1 MSTDDDGGGGKP
13 PAKGESRGD
22 PLENF
27 SKQVNSLLQPLWELM
42 AKLAEMNG
50 DPDSLRV
57 LLELFRKLS
66 EEFSEAQ
73 QRAMIL
79 EQQGINDP
87 EQQAKE
93 EQAKEKTA
101 SRKRKAEEGIASRR
115 IKQQVALV
123 DPSSLVLGGVL
134 TTKPLGYVAE
144 TVWFGTNRKKNLS
157 GTIGQVTFDNG
168 RPKMA
173 NSQITVPRMENVTLG
188 SVTVHI
194 REEDLRG
201 IWEKGIDFVSRS
213 DKSIYIDSTK
223 ILKSYAAVFEEM
235 VLSPKANTDGDVLLF
250 IHGYNVPFEGAAMTA
265 ARLSYEIGLP
275 TAFFSWPSEAELKGY
290 TADEACIS
298 ACEHDI
304 ETFLTKF
311 LEDRSDGKVHVIAHS
326 MGNRGLVRALQRIQA
341 GMDARPDNKRFGRVV
356 FAAPDV
362 DAQ

>member
-42 AKLAEMNG
+42 AKLAEING

-168 RPKMA
+168 RPKMDT
-173 NSQITVPRMENVTLG
+173 SQTTVPRMEKVTLG
-188 SVTVHI
+188 RVTVHI
-194 REEDLRG
+194 RKR
-201 IWEKGIDFVSRS
+201 I
-213 DKSIYIDSTK
+213 
-223 ILKSYAAVFEEM
+223 FEEFGRKLLTLYLEAIN
-235 VLSPKANTDGDVLLF
+235 LSISIAPKSSSRTLLSSRKWPCLQNQILMTFYCSFMDTMCPLKAQPRQQRRFHVRLVYPPPFLVGHRRPPTSVTQRTRRASVPANTTLRLF
-250 IHGYNVPFEGAAMTA
+250 
-265 ARLSYEIGLP
+265 
-275 TAFFSWPSEAELKGY
+275 
-290 TADEACIS
+290 
-298 ACEHDI
+298 
-304 ETFLTKF
+304 
-311 LEDRSDGKVHVIAHS
+311 
-326 MGNRGLVRALQRIQA
+326 
-341 GMDARPDNKRFGRVV
+341 
-356 FAAPDV
+356 
-362 DAQ
+362 